1 MYAKFAP
8 MAAFSGIVQEVARY
22 GDTVLGFGR
31 GSFDEWCIYV
41 SGGDYQKFP
50 LDEWY
55 FQILLDWTKHRSAED
70 IYEDFITIYNKTNQA
85 VAQEVLDEILAL
97 SNHYSNQEQAAVIWT
112 ILYMGMIA
120 EENKANAILKK
131 RIKRLGVYQ
140 VLIEGISPKI
150 AANYSRGLGADYL
163 DKVCYY
169 RGF

>member
-1 MYAKFAP
+1 MK
-8 MAAFSGIVQEVARY
+8 AFSGIVQEVARY
-22 GDTVLGFGR
+22 GDTTLGFGR
-31 GSFDEWCIYV
+31 GSFDDWCIYV

-55 FQILLDWTKHRSAED
+55 FQILLDWTKDRPAED
-70 IYEDFITIYNKTNQA
+70 IYEDFIKIYDVTTQA
-85 VAQEVLDEILAL
+85 VAQEVLDKIVAL
-97 SNHYSNQEQAAVIWT
+97 SYSYPDHNQACVIWT

-120 EENKANAILKK
+120 EENKDGAILKK

-140 VLIEGISPKI
+140 VLIEGVSPKV
-150 AANYSRGLGADYL
+150 AASYSRGLGADYL

>member
-1 MYAKFAP
+1 MK
-8 MAAFSGIVQEVARY
+8 AFSGIVQEVARY
-22 GDTVLGFGR
+22 GDTTLGFGR
-31 GSFDEWCIYV
+31 GSFDDWCIYV

-55 FQILLDWTKHRSAED
+55 FQILLDWTEHSDAEF
-70 IYEDFITIYNKTNQA
+70 IYDDFVKIYDKTTQA
-85 VAQEVLDEILAL
+85 VAQEVLDEIRAL
-97 SNHYSNQEQAAVIWT
+97 SNDYPDPEHTAIIFT

-140 VLIEGISPKI
+140 VLIEGVQPRV